1 MVNINL
7 CFRVDCPVLLNDFTV
22 FDIGKNSEYFDSPK
36 KRFSDFANN
45 CLHANGLILR
55 KLEENLNLRV
65 SYALS
70 GSAIDVFEKNFPEVI
85 KSFRKIAKTGN
96 AEFLAMP
103 YFSQLSCLY
112 SKNEFEEQVKI
123 HSQKIKQLFGFQT
136 KFFFADTGL
145 TKDLIK
151 NIEKIKLKGILA
163 KDSFHNNNHIY
174 KLNGSKIKIILK
186 NSYLSS
192 CINQQFSNINWK
204 EWPLTSEKYAGWIN
218 REGFQ
223 AECINLVIDYDSF
236 GIRHPKSS
244 RIFSLFAELPEE
256 LLKNPA
262 NMFRTP
268 SELADLYKSQ
278 NKFNPQ
284 KQIKK
289 ISGGR
294 LQINALEKIYSLESG
309 IKKAENSTLNA
320 WRNLQHPSII
330 SSLSKNK
337 NPQESY
343 ENYIRLSNI
352 LEDLRHKIGKI
363 PEKTPKK
370 HVIKQKNQNEK
381 INKDQIKR
389 IYAETQ
395 EEIIRNLKEVYKFG

>member
-7 CFRVDCPVLLNDFTV
+7 CFRVDCHVLLNNFTV
-22 FDIGKNSEYFDSPK
+22 FDIGKNSEYFESPK
-36 KRFSDFANN
+36 KKFSDFANN

-55 KLEENLNLRV
+55 KLEENFNLRV
-65 SYALS
+65 SYVLS
-70 GSAIDVFEKNFPEVI
+70 GSAIDIFEKNFPEVI
-85 KSFRKIAKTGN
+85 ESFRKISKTGN
-96 AEFLAMP
+96 AEFLAVP

-112 SKNEFEEQVKI
+112 SKEEFLEQVKM
-123 HSQKIKQLFGFQT
+123 HSQKIRQLFGFQT
-136 KFFFADTGL
+136 KFFFADTGI
-145 TKDLIK
+145 TTDLIK
-151 NIEKIKLKGILA
+151 SIEKIKLKGILA
-163 KDSFHNNNHIY
+163 KDSFHNNNYIY
-174 KLNGSKIKIILK
+174 NSSGSKIKIMLK

-192 CINQQFSNINWK
+192 CINQQFSNMNWK
-204 EWPLTSEKYAGWIN
+204 GWPLTSEKYAGWIN

-223 AECINLVIDYDSF
+223 AECINLVIDYNSF
-236 GIRHPKSS
+236 GTRHSKSS
-244 RIFSLFAELPEE
+244 RIFSLFANLPEE

-278 NKFNPQ
+278 NKFRLQ
-284 KQIKK
+284 KRIKK

-294 LQINALEKIYSLESG
+294 LQINALEKIYSLEHD
-309 IKKAENSTLNA
+309 IKNTEKNTLNA
-320 WRNLQHPSII
+320 WRNLQHPSVI

-363 PEKTPKK
+363 SEKKPKK
-370 HVIKQKNQNEK
+370 QAVRQKNQNEK

-389 IYAETQ
+389 IYVETQ
-395 EEIIRNLKEVYKFG
+395 EDIIRNLKEVYKIG